1 MSGWRSLFLV
11 GEKAVRRGQV
21 QERIFWQAPSDR
33 PVYIRGRGD
42 SVWLG
47 VTLALTAVVL
57 YKSVVRQ
64 SELIKGNLGLIKFL
78 SPEISDT
85 S

>member
-1 MSGWRSLFLV
+1 MSGWRSLLLT
-11 GEKAVRRGQV
+11 GEKAVRRNQV
-21 QERIFWQAPSDR
+21 QQRIFWQASSDR

-47 VTLALTAVVL
+47 VTLVLTGVVL

-64 SELIKGNLGLIKFL
+64 AELIKGIKHVQL
-78 SPEISDT
+78 CGE
-85 S
+85 